1 MVFETLHELY
11 IFSCEKIVV
20 DNYWKTN
27 PQLRFQIHNP
37 FVSPPPPPSSDQNHV
52 HSSYLASLCGS
63 FQVHDAP
70 CPLPHSEVAHWS
82 CDPQEAVDGGADC
95 FMPHH
100 AENMTKFSVD
110 PYKEPGVSADRFC
123 MWSSH
128 RHSIKC
134 YTHKTSCFKTSG
146 LQNVRFTKHNHTTI
160 TLPANMAA
168 TEPADFQ
175 KPKVLNIYGCYFAT
189 LSFEDLTFCK
199 PDIL

>member
-20 DNYWKTN
+20 E
-27 PQLRFQIHNP
+27 IIG
-37 FVSPPPPPSSDQNHV
+37 NHV

-123 MWSSH
+123 M
-128 RHSIKC
+128 
-134 YTHKTSCFKTSG
+134 
-146 LQNVRFTKHNHTTI
+146 
-160 TLPANMAA
+160 
-168 TEPADFQ
+168 
-175 KPKVLNIYGCYFAT
+175 
-189 LSFEDLTFCK
+189 
-199 PDIL
+199 